1 MPHLYPKKKKKE
13 DASLTTSSNKLK
25 TKTLHSLFPTTLVI
39 IHEFFMVQNLDMF
52 HLNITNLNVYS
63 YHII

>member
-13 DASLTTSSNKLK
+13 DASLTTSSNKPK
-25 TKTLHSLFPTTLVI
+25 TKTLHCLFPTTLVI